1 MSDKLSDYVMVG
13 NVFTPEQCQLYI
25 EKLKQH
31 KWQPHRWFQNNSSEY
46 VYRKDFDTTYNI
58 ELQNTMKDPILKF
71 VHKYYEDHRKS
82 GDPGAQYSGVRFNR
96 YGEGESIK
104 LHIDHIQSLFDGK
117 KRGIPVI
124 SFVGVFNDDYEGG
137 EFMLCNEEIK
147 LNQGDCVIFP
157 SVFLYPHEVKPV
169 TKGTRYSW
177 VMWAW

>member
-13 NVFTPEQCQLYI
+13 NVFTPEQCQWYI
-25 EKLKQH
+25 EKLNQH
-31 KWQPHRWFQNNSSEY
+31 KWQPHRWFQNDTSEY
-46 VYRKDFDTTYNI
+46 VYRKDFDTTYDS

-71 VHKYYEDHRKS
+71 VYKYYDDHREP
-82 GDPGAQYSGVRFNR
+82 GDTSAYYSGIRFNR
-96 YGEGESIK
+96 YNEGESIK
-104 LHIDHIQSLFDGK
+104 LHIDHIHSLFDGK
-117 KRGIPVI
+117 KRGIPVL

-147 LNQGDCVIFP
+147 LKQGDCIVFP

-177 VMWAW
+177 VMWSW